1 MRHAGLAQGAARAQ
15 CRRAGCRGQGEEAGH
30 ACVANVTKFAQVKT
44 TQPDEPAEP
53 PRPALQMPDC
63 DKLSARRLQP
73 AQGCAAAAALARF
86 KLSLVTSERPRKC
99 IKSSPI
105 SKQSTSDS
113 SRERTR
119 WPRAPGTRRRCQKK
133 EASDRLRSRQV
144 STENN
149 WGVPWLRPAPEGSVR
164 D

>member
-73 AQGCAAAAALARF
+73 AQGCAAAAALA
-86 KLSLVTSERPRKC
+86 KIQIVAGDLGEAAQVHKVIPNLEAVDER
-99 IKSSPI
+99 
-105 SKQSTSDS
+105 QLA
-113 SRERTR
+113 
-119 WPRAPGTRRRCQKK
+119 RAHKVATCAGDAPPLPKK
-133 EASDRLRSRQV
+133 RSLRSPQIQASQHRKQLGC
-144 STENN
+144 TMATP
-149 WGVPWLRPAPEGSVR
+149 GP
-164 D
+164 